1 VRQSRAFAQ
10 GHGATSTSTAF
21 QTDIEQEI
29 QEQSLYLANGRE
41 VVQNI
46 TEDLRDFLLSHSKAE
61 SRKVVVPID
70 ANIFLST
77 NATRRLTPE
86 STDMTEKGSDP
97 DGRTAGEDIES
108 DKPDTK
114 ITTAVTDAAARSGE
128 VAVNETNLDLQG
140 DDISAILDGLKDTN
154 TPGKSDAG
162 DVEAAMSTWST
173 AIRAGVEEIC
183 HERDAE
189 LYRLAMAINLQIR
202 LKDETGDQPRE
213 YGRGRSWI
221 GSYVKAK
228 NRGKL
233 EDQGATPL
241 TEVRYFGQKMIME
254 GYFALGVSLSYFILL
269 WC

>member
-1 VRQSRAFAQ
+1 MRQSRAFAQ

-21 QTDIEQEI
+21 QTAIEQEI
-29 QEQSLYLANGRE
+29 QEQSLYLASGRD
-41 VVQNI
+41 VVLKI

-70 ANIFLST
+70 ANIFLGT

-97 DGRTAGEDIES
+97 DGREAGEDIES
-108 DKPDTK
+108 DKPDPKT
-114 ITTAVTDAAARSGE
+114 TTAVTDAAARSGE
-128 VAVNETNLDLQG
+128 VAVSETNLDLQG
-140 DDISAILDGLKDTN
+140 DDISAILDGLNDTN
-154 TPGKSDAG
+154 PPGNTDAG
-162 DVEAAMSTWST
+162 NVEAAMSSWST
-173 AIRAGVEEIC
+173 AIRADVEKIC
-183 HERDAE
+183 HERAE
-189 LYRLAMAINLQIR
+189 KLYRLAMAIKLQIR

-213 YGRGRSWI
+213 YGRGRKWI

-241 TEVRYFGQKMIME
+241 TDVRYFGQKMIME
-254 GYFALGVSLSYFILL
+254 GYFALGVSLSFLTLL
-269 WC
+269 LC